1 MKQVR
6 IWSVKINDK
15 RGMSI
20 RHNLQDRLR
29 ETTHQLLNTPTKRY
43 VAGGTALAIAV
54 LAYTLLNQ
62 EPPHKPPVPLPIVQG
77 QQLRFPAGHPQL
89 ALLSTTEAKAAES
102 VTIELPARLVWNE
115 ERTQRIYPAFA
126 GRVLSLN
133 ADIGQSVNAGQMLAT
148 LASPEFGAAQADTAK
163 AMADA
168 QVAERALARHQTLFE
183 ADVISR
189 KELDNTEADAM
200 RAHAE
205 LARAQ
210 ARTRMYGSS
219 ANNVNQQLSLAA
231 TVKGVVVER
240 NLSAGQEVR
249 PDQGGPGNLA
259 LFVVSDP
266 SVLWVQIDARES
278 DTASLKPGTKVTL
291 TLPNFPGQK
300 FEAKISATGDFID
313 SNTRS
318 IKVRAVIDNTQR
330 LLKAEMLGT
339 ARIERK
345 LAAGVLVPASAVQ
358 LRGTEH
364 WAYVQTEPGV
374 FEPRRVKLGYEGLQE
389 VLIVDGVQAN
399 ELVVK
404 ENSLLLAREFR
415 NAQDE
420 AMQHT
425 PAPGSTSPASSTGQ
439 K

>member
-1 MKQVR
+1 
-6 IWSVKINDK
+6 
-15 RGMSI
+15 MSI
-20 RHNLQDRLR
+20 RQNLQDRLR
-29 ETTHQLLNTPTKRY
+29 ETTRTLLNTPTKRY
-43 VAGGTALAIAV
+43 SAGGVLVALVVASYA
-54 LAYTLLNQ
+54 LMNQ
-62 EPPHKPPVPLPIVQG
+62 EAPTKPPAPLPIVQG

-89 ALLSTTEAKAAES
+89 ALLSTVAAKAAES
-102 VTIELPARLVWNE
+102 VTMELPARLVWNE

-126 GRVLSLN
+126 GRVLTLN
-133 ADIGQSVNAGQMLAT
+133 ADIGQPVNAGQVLAT

-189 KELDNTEADAM
+189 KELDATEADAL
-200 RAHAE
+200 RAKAE

-219 ANNVNQQLSLAA
+219 ANAVNQQLGLAA
-231 TVKGVVVER
+231 TVRGVVVER

-249 PDQGGPGNLA
+249 PDQGGPGNQA

-278 DTASLKPGTKVTL
+278 DVASLKPGTRVSL
-291 TLPNFPGQK
+291 TLPNFPGQT
-300 FEAKISATGDFID
+300 FEAKITATGDFID
-313 SNTRS
+313 SNTRA
-318 IKVRAVIDNTQR
+318 IKVRAVIDNAQR
-330 LLKAEMLGT
+330 MLKAEMLGT

-358 LRGTEH
+358 LRGTEQ

-420 AMQHT
+420 ALQHT
-425 PAPGSTSPASSTGQ
+425 PAPGAAAPTNHAGQ

>member
-1 MKQVR
+1 MN
-6 IWSVKINDK
+6 INDK

-20 RHNLQDRLR
+20 RHNLPERLR
-29 ETTHQLLNTPTKRY
+29 ETTRTLLNTPTKRY
-43 VAGGTALAIAV
+43 VAAGSALAMAV
-54 LAYTLLNQ
+54 LVYAVMSQ
-62 EPPHKPPVPLPIVQG
+62 EAPIKPPAPQPIVQG

-89 ALLSTTEAKAAES
+89 ALLGTTEAKAAES
-102 VTIELPARLVWNE
+102 ITLELPARLVWNE

-126 GRVLSLN
+126 GRVLTLN
-133 ADIGQSVNAGQMLAT
+133 ADIGQSVNAGQVLAT

-168 QVAERALARHQTLFE
+168 QVADRALARHQTLFE

-189 KELDNTEADAM
+189 KELDLTEADAL
-200 RAHAE
+200 RARAE

-219 ANNVNQQLSLAA
+219 ANTVNQQLGLAA

-249 PDQGGPGNLA
+249 PDQGGPGNQA

-266 SVLWVQIDARES
+266 SVLWVQIDAREA
-278 DTASLKPGTKVTL
+278 DTASLKPGTKITL
-291 TLPNFPGQK
+291 TLPNFPGQT
-300 FEAKISATGDFID
+300 FDAKITATGDFID

-318 IKVRAVIDNTQR
+318 IKVRAVIDNAQR
-330 LLKAEMLGT
+330 MLKAEMLGT

-345 LAAGVLVPASAVQ
+345 LGAGVLVPASAVQ

-425 PAPGSTSPASSTGQ
+425 PAPGSAAPASSAGH

>member
-1 MKQVR
+1 
-6 IWSVKINDK
+6 
-15 RGMSI
+15 MSI
-20 RHNLQDRLR
+20 RQNLQAPLR
-29 ETTHQLLNTPTKRY
+29 QAAALFNTPTKRII
-43 VAGGTALAIAV
+43 AGGSALAIAV
-54 LAYTLLNQ
+54 LAYTLLNPN
-62 EPPHKPPVPLPIVQG
+62 PPAKPATPEPIVQG
-77 QQLRFPAGHPQL
+77 EQLRFPAGHPQI
-89 ALLSTTEAKAAES
+89 ALLGTVAAKAAES
-102 VTIELPARLVWNE
+102 ITIELPARLVWNE

-133 ADIGQSVNAGQMLAT
+133 ADIGQSVNAGQVLAT

-168 QVAERALARHQTLFE
+168 QVADRALARHQTLFE

-189 KELDNTEADAM
+189 KELDSTEAEAL
-200 RAHAE
+200 RARAE

-210 ARTRMYGSS
+210 ARTRMYGS
-219 ANNVNQQLSLAA
+219 AQNVNQQLGLAA
-231 TVKGVVVER
+231 TIKGVVVER

-249 PDQGGPGNLA
+249 PDQGGPGNQA

-278 DTASLKPGTKVTL
+278 DTASLKPGTKISL
-291 TLPNFPGQK
+291 TLPNFPGQT
-300 FEAKISATGDFID
+300 FEAKITATGDFID

-318 IKVRAVIDNTQR
+318 IKVRAVIDNAQR
-330 LLKAEMLGT
+330 VLKAEMLGT

-345 LAAGVLVPASAVQ
+345 LGAGVLVPASAVQ
-358 LRGTEH
+358 LRGIEH

-425 PAPGSTSPASSTGQ
+425 PAPGSAAPASSAGH

>member
-1 MKQVR
+1 
-6 IWSVKINDK
+6 
-15 RGMSI
+15 MSI
-20 RHNLQDRLR
+20 RQNLKASLR
-29 ETTHQLLNTPTKRY
+29 QAATLLNTPTKRLMAAG
-43 VAGGTALAIAV
+43 VAAAIAV
-54 LAYTLLNQ
+54 LAYALLN
-62 EPPHKPPVPLPIVQG
+62 PTPTAKPPVPEPIVQG
-77 QQLRFPAGHPQL
+77 KQLRFPAGHPQI
-89 ALLSTTEAKAAES
+89 ALLSTVAAKAAES
-102 VTIELPARLVWNE
+102 ITIELPARLVWNE

-126 GRVLSLN
+126 GRVLTLN
-133 ADIGQSVNAGQMLAT
+133 ADIGQSVTAGQVLAT

-163 AMADA
+163 ALADA

-189 KELDNTEADAM
+189 KELDATEADAL
-200 RAHAE
+200 RARAE

-210 ARTRMYGSS
+210 ARTRMYGS
-219 ANNVNQQLSLAA
+219 ANAVNQQLGLAA
-231 TVKGVVVER
+231 TVRGVVVER

-249 PDQGGPGNLA
+249 PDQGGPGNQA

-278 DTASLKPGTKVTL
+278 DVASLKPGTKVSL
-291 TLPNFPGQK
+291 TLPNFPSQT
-300 FEAKISATGDFID
+300 FEAKIAATGDFID
-313 SNTRS
+313 STTRS
-318 IKVRAVIDNTQR
+318 IKVRAVIDNAQR

-339 ARIERK
+339 ARIERQ

-364 WAYVQTEPGV
+364 WSYVQTEPGV

-399 ELVVK
+399 EMVVK

-425 PAPGSTSPASSTGQ
+425 PAPGAATPSSHTAGQ

>member
-1 MKQVR
+1 
-6 IWSVKINDK
+6 
-15 RGMSI
+15 MSI
-20 RHNLQDRLR
+20 RQNLQDRLR
-29 ETTHQLLNTPTKRY
+29 QTTRTLLDTPTKRY
-43 VAGGTALAIAV
+43 SVGGGLVALVVVIYALM
-54 LAYTLLNQ
+54 NQ
-62 EPPHKPPVPLPIVQG
+62 DAPTKQPAPQPIVQG

-89 ALLSTTEAKAAES
+89 ALLGTVEAKAAES
-102 VTIELPARLVWNE
+102 VTIALPARLVWNE

-126 GRVLSLN
+126 GRVLTLN
-133 ADIGQSVNAGQMLAT
+133 ADIGQSVNAGQVLAT

-163 AMADA
+163 ALADA

-189 KELDNTEADAM
+189 KELDLTEADAL
-200 RAHAE
+200 RARAE

-219 ANNVNQQLSLAA
+219 TNNVNQQLGLAA

-249 PDQGGPGNLA
+249 PDQGGPGNQA

-278 DTASLKPGTKVTL
+278 DTASLKPGTKISL
-291 TLPNFPGQK
+291 TLPNFPGQT
-300 FEAKISATGDFID
+300 FEAKITATGDFID

-318 IKVRAVIDNTQR
+318 IKVRAVIDNAQR
-330 LLKAEMLGT
+330 MLKAEMLGT

-345 LAAGVLVPASAVQ
+345 LGAGVLVPASAVQ

-425 PAPGSTSPASSTGQ
+425 PAPGSTAPSTATASSAGH

>member
-1 MKQVR
+1 
-6 IWSVKINDK
+6 
-15 RGMSI
+15 MSI
-20 RHNLQDRLR
+20 RQNLQDRLR
-29 ETTHQLLNTPTKRY
+29 QASRTLLDTPAKRY
-43 VAGGTALAIAV
+43 SAAGGVVALLV
-54 LAYTLLNQ
+54 LAYALLNQ
-62 EPPHKPPVPLPIVQG
+62 EAPTKPPAPQPIVQG

-89 ALLSTTEAKAAES
+89 ALLSTIEAKAAES

-126 GRVLSLN
+126 GRVLTLN
-133 ADIGQSVNAGQMLAT
+133 ADIGQTVNAGQVLAT

-168 QVAERALARHQTLFE
+168 QVADRALVRHQTLFE

-189 KELDNTEADAM
+189 KELDATEADAL
-200 RAHAE
+200 RAKAE

-210 ARTRMYGSS
+210 ARTRMYGST
-219 ANNVNQQLSLAA
+219 NGVNQQLGLAA
-231 TVKGVVVER
+231 TVRGVVVER

-249 PDQGGPGNLA
+249 PDQGGPGNQA

-266 SVLWVQIDARES
+266 GVLWVQIDARES
-278 DTASLKPGTKVTL
+278 DTASLKPGTKISL
-291 TLPNFPGQK
+291 TLPNFPGQT
-300 FEAKISATGDFID
+300 FEAKITAAGDFID

-318 IKVRAVIDNTQR
+318 IKVRAVIDNAQR

-358 LRGTEH
+358 LRGTEQ

-389 VLIVDGVQAN
+389 VLIVAGVQAN

-425 PAPGSTSPASSTGQ
+425 PAPGSAVPARGAGQ

>member
-1 MKQVR
+1 
-6 IWSVKINDK
+6 
-15 RGMSI
+15 MSI
-20 RHNLQDRLR
+20 RQNLQDRLR
-29 ETTHQLLNTPTKRY
+29 QTTRTLFDTPTKRY
-43 VAGGTALAIAV
+43 SAAGGVAAILVLSYAL
-54 LAYTLLNQ
+54 LSQDTPTR
-62 EPPHKPPVPLPIVQG
+62 PPAPLPIVQG

-89 ALLSTTEAKAAES
+89 ALLGTMEAKAAES
-102 VTIELPARLVWNE
+102 VTIELPAHLVWNE
-115 ERTQRIYPAFA
+115 ERTQRIYPAFP
-126 GRVLSLN
+126 GRVLAIN
-133 ADIGQSVNAGQMLAT
+133 ADIGQTVHAGQVLAT

-163 AMADA
+163 ALADA
-168 QVAERALARHQTLFE
+168 QVAERALARHQKLFE

-189 KELDNTEADAM
+189 KELDATEADAL
-200 RAHAE
+200 RAKAE

-210 ARTRMYGSS
+210 ARTRMYGS
-219 ANNVNQQLSLAA
+219 ANGVNQQLGLAA
-231 TVKGVVVER
+231 TVSGVVVER

-249 PDQGGPGNLA
+249 PDQGGPGNQA

-278 DTASLKPGTKVTL
+278 DAASLKPGTKISL
-291 TLPNFPGQK
+291 TLPNFPGQT
-300 FEAKISATGDFID
+300 FEAKITATGDFID

-318 IKVRAVIDNTQR
+318 IKVRAVINNAQR

-345 LAAGVLVPASAVQ
+345 LAAGVLVPAEAVQ

-374 FEPRRVKLGYEGLQE
+374 FEPRHVKLGYEGLQE
-389 VLIVDGVQAN
+389 VLIVDGVQAG
-399 ELVVK
+399 EHVVK

-420 AMQHT
+420 ALQHT
-425 PAPGSTSPASSTGQ
+425 PAPGSATPAIGAGS

>member
-1 MKQVR
+1 
-6 IWSVKINDK
+6 
-15 RGMSI
+15 MSI
-20 RHNLQDRLR
+20 RQNLQDRLR
-29 ETTHQLLNTPTKRY
+29 HTTRTLLDTPTKRY
-43 VAGGTALAIAV
+43 GVGGGLVALVVVIYA
-54 LAYTLLNQ
+54 LLNQ
-62 EPPHKPPVPLPIVQG
+62 DAPTKPPAPQPIVQG

-89 ALLSTTEAKAAES
+89 ALLGTMEAKAAES

-126 GRVLSLN
+126 GRVLTLN
-133 ADIGQSVNAGQMLAT
+133 ADIGQSVNAGQVLAT

-163 AMADA
+163 ALADA

-189 KELDNTEADAM
+189 KELDLTEADAM
-200 RAHAE
+200 RARAE

-219 ANNVNQQLSLAA
+219 ANNVNQQLGLAA

-249 PDQGGPGNLA
+249 PDQGGPGNQA

-266 SVLWVQIDARES
+266 SMLWVQIDARES
-278 DTASLKPGTKVTL
+278 DTASLKPGTKISL
-291 TLPNFPGQK
+291 TLPNFPGQN
-300 FEAKISATGDFID
+300 FEAKITATGDFID

-318 IKVRAVIDNTQR
+318 IKVRAVIDNAQR
-330 LLKAEMLGT
+330 MLKAEMLGT

-345 LAAGVLVPASAVQ
+345 LGAGVLVPASAVQ

-399 ELVVK
+399 EWVVK

-425 PAPGSTSPASSTGQ
+425 PTPGSAAPASSAGH

>member
-1 MKQVR
+1 
-6 IWSVKINDK
+6 
-15 RGMSI
+15 MSI
-20 RHNLQDRLR
+20 RHNLQDRLHN
-29 ETTHQLLNTPTKRY
+29 TTRQLLNTPTKRY
-43 VAGGTALAIAV
+43 VAGGTVLAIAV
-54 LAYTLLNQ
+54 LVYTLLNQ
-62 EPPHKPPVPLPIVQG
+62 EAPHKPPAPLPIVQG
-77 QQLRFPAGHPQL
+77 QQLRFAAGHPQL
-89 ALLSTTEAKAAES
+89 ALLGTTEAKAAQS
-102 VTIELPARLVWNE
+102 IILELPARLVWNE

-126 GRVLSLN
+126 GRVLTLN
-133 ADIGQSVNAGQMLAT
+133 ADIGQSVSAGQVLAT

-163 AMADA
+163 ALADA

-189 KELDNTEADAM
+189 KELDATEADAM
-200 RAHAE
+200 RARAE

-210 ARTRMYGSS
+210 ARTRMYGSV
-219 ANNVNQQLSLAA
+219 NGVNQQLGLAA

-249 PDQGGPGNLA
+249 PDQGGPGNQA

-266 SVLWVQIDARES
+266 SVLWVQIDAREA
-278 DTASLKPGTKVTL
+278 DTASLKPGTQVSL
-291 TLPNFPGQK
+291 TLPNFPGQT
-300 FEAKISATGDFID
+300 FEAKITATGDFID
-313 SNTRS
+313 SNTRA
-318 IKVRAVIDNTQR
+318 IKVRATINNPQR
-330 LLKAEMLGT
+330 MLKAEMLGT

-345 LAAGVLVPASAVQ
+345 LSAGVLVPASAVQ

-389 VLIVDGVQAN
+389 VLIVEGVQAN

-425 PAPGSTSPASSTGQ
+425 PAPVASSAG
-439 K
+439 KK

>member
-1 MKQVR
+1 
-6 IWSVKINDK
+6 
-15 RGMSI
+15 MSI
-20 RHNLQDRLR
+20 RQNLQDRLR
-29 ETTHQLLNTPTKRY
+29 QTTLTLLDTPTKRY
-43 VAGGTALAIAV
+43 SVGGGLVALVVVIYALM
-54 LAYTLLNQ
+54 NQ
-62 EPPHKPPVPLPIVQG
+62 DVPTKPPAPQPIVQG

-89 ALLSTTEAKAAES
+89 ALLGTVEAKAAES

-126 GRVLSLN
+126 GRVLTLN
-133 ADIGQSVNAGQMLAT
+133 ADIGQSVNAGQVLAT

-168 QVAERALARHQTLFE
+168 QVAERALARHQALFD

-189 KELDNTEADAM
+189 KELDLTEADAM
-200 RAHAE
+200 RARAE

-219 ANNVNQQLSLAA
+219 TNNVNQQLGLAA

-249 PDQGGPGNLA
+249 PDQGGPGNQA

-278 DTASLKPGTKVTL
+278 DTASLKPGTKISL
-291 TLPNFPGQK
+291 TLPNFPGQT
-300 FEAKISATGDFID
+300 FEAKITATGDFID

-318 IKVRAVIDNTQR
+318 IKVRAVIDNAQR
-330 LLKAEMLGT
+330 VLKAEMLGT

-345 LAAGVLVPASAVQ
+345 LGAGVLVPASAVQ
-358 LRGTEH
+358 LRGIEH

-425 PAPGSTSPASSTGQ
+425 PAPGSAAPASSAGH

>member
-1 MKQVR
+1 MM
-6 IWSVKINDK
+6 NDK

-20 RHNLQDRLR
+20 RHNLQARLR
-29 ETTHQLLNTPTKRY
+29 ETTQQLLNTPTKRY
-43 VAGGTALAIAV
+43 VAGGTVLAIAV
-54 LAYTLLNQ
+54 LVYTLLNQ
-62 EPPHKPPVPLPIVQG
+62 EAPHKPPVPLPIVQG
-77 QQLRFPAGHPQL
+77 QQLRFPADHPQL
-89 ALLSTTEAKAAES
+89 ALLGTTEAKAAES

-133 ADIGQSVNAGQMLAT
+133 ADIGQSVNAGQVLAT

-189 KELDNTEADAM
+189 KELDLTEADAM
-200 RAHAE
+200 RARAE
-205 LARAQ
+205 LSRAQ

-219 ANNVNQQLSLAA
+219 ANNVNQQLGLAA

-249 PDQGGPGNLA
+249 PDQGGPGNQA

-278 DTASLKPGTKVTL
+278 DTASLKPGTQVSL
-291 TLPNFPGQK
+291 TLPNFPGQTFK
-300 FEAKISATGDFID
+300 AKITAAGDFID
-313 SNTRS
+313 STTRS
-318 IKVRAVIDNTQR
+318 IKVRAVIDNAQR
-330 LLKAEMLGT
+330 VLKAEMLGT

-345 LAAGVLVPASAVQ
+345 LGAGVLVPASAVQ

-389 VLIVDGVQAN
+389 VLIVEGVQAN

-425 PAPGSTSPASSTGQ
+425 PAPGSASPASGAGS

>member
-1 MKQVR
+1 
-6 IWSVKINDK
+6 
-15 RGMSI
+15 MSI
-20 RHNLQDRLR
+20 RQNLQDRLR
-29 ETTHQLLNTPTKRY
+29 ETTRTLLDTPTKRY
-43 VAGGTALAIAV
+43 SAGGGVVAAAIVIYA
-54 LAYTLLNQ
+54 LLNQ
-62 EPPHKPPVPLPIVQG
+62 DVAVKPPAPQPIVQG

-89 ALLSTTEAKAAES
+89 ALLSTVEAKAANS

-126 GRVLSLN
+126 GRVLTLN
-133 ADIGQSVNAGQMLAT
+133 ADIGQSVTAGQVLAT

-163 AMADA
+163 ALADA

-189 KELDNTEADAM
+189 KELDATEADAL
-200 RAHAE
+200 RARAE

-210 ARTRMYGSS
+210 ARTRMYGS
-219 ANNVNQQLSLAA
+219 ANAVNQQLGLAA
-231 TVKGVVVER
+231 TVRGVVVER

-249 PDQGGPGNLA
+249 PDQGGPGNQA

-278 DTASLKPGTKVTL
+278 DVASLKPGTKVSL
-291 TLPNFPGQK
+291 TLPNFPSQT
-300 FEAKISATGDFID
+300 FEAKIAATGDFID
-313 SNTRS
+313 STTRS
-318 IKVRAVIDNTQR
+318 IKVRAVIDNAQR

-339 ARIERK
+339 ARIERQ

-364 WAYVQTEPGV
+364 WSYVQTEPGV

-420 AMQHT
+420 ALQHT
-425 PAPGSTSPASSTGQ
+425 PAPGADAPTNHAGQ

>member
-1 MKQVR
+1 
-6 IWSVKINDK
+6 
-15 RGMSI
+15 MSI
-20 RHNLQDRLR
+20 RQNLQDRLR
-29 ETTHQLLNTPTKRY
+29 QASRTLLDTPAKRY
-43 VAGGTALAIAV
+43 SAAGGVVALLV
-54 LAYTLLNQ
+54 LAYALLNQ
-62 EPPHKPPVPLPIVQG
+62 EAPTKPPAPQPIVQG

-89 ALLSTTEAKAAES
+89 ALLSTIEAKAAES

-126 GRVLSLN
+126 GRVLTLN
-133 ADIGQSVNAGQMLAT
+133 ADIGQTVNAGQVLAT

-168 QVAERALARHQTLFE
+168 QVADRALVRHQTLFE

-189 KELDNTEADAM
+189 KELDATEADAL
-200 RAHAE
+200 RAKAE

-210 ARTRMYGSS
+210 ARTRMYGST
-219 ANNVNQQLSLAA
+219 NGVNQQLGLAA
-231 TVKGVVVER
+231 TVRGVVVER

-249 PDQGGPGNLA
+249 PDQGGPGNQA

-266 SVLWVQIDARES
+266 GVLWVQIDARES
-278 DTASLKPGTKVTL
+278 DTASLKPGTKISL
-291 TLPNFPGQK
+291 TLPNFPGQT
-300 FEAKISATGDFID
+300 FEAKITAAGDFID

-318 IKVRAVIDNTQR
+318 IKVRAVIDNAQR

-358 LRGTEH
+358 LRGTEQ

-425 PAPGSTSPASSTGQ
+425 LAPGSAVPARGAGQ

>member
-1 MKQVR
+1 
-6 IWSVKINDK
+6 
-15 RGMSI
+15 MSI
-20 RHNLQDRLR
+20 RQNLQDRLR
-29 ETTHQLLNTPTKRY
+29 ETTRTLLDTPTKRY
-43 VAGGTALAIAV
+43 SAGGGVVAAAIVIYA
-54 LAYTLLNQ
+54 LLNQ
-62 EPPHKPPVPLPIVQG
+62 DVAVKPPAPQPIVQG

-89 ALLSTTEAKAAES
+89 ALLSTVEAKAANS

-126 GRVLSLN
+126 GRVLTLN
-133 ADIGQSVNAGQMLAT
+133 ADIGQSVTAGQVLAT

-163 AMADA
+163 ALADA

-189 KELDNTEADAM
+189 KELDATEADAL
-200 RAHAE
+200 RARAE

-210 ARTRMYGSS
+210 ARTRMYGS
-219 ANNVNQQLSLAA
+219 ANAVNQQLGLAA
-231 TVKGVVVER
+231 TVRGVVVER

-249 PDQGGPGNLA
+249 PDQGGPGNQA

-278 DTASLKPGTKVTL
+278 DVASLKPGTKVSL
-291 TLPNFPGQK
+291 TLPNFPSQT
-300 FEAKISATGDFID
+300 FEAKIAATGDFID
-313 SNTRS
+313 STTRS
-318 IKVRAVIDNTQR
+318 IKVRAVIDNAQR

-339 ARIERK
+339 ARIERQ

-364 WAYVQTEPGV
+364 WSYVQTEPGV

-399 ELVVK
+399 EMVVK

-425 PAPGSTSPASSTGQ
+425 PAPGAATPSSHAAGQ

>member
-1 MKQVR
+1 MEVR
-6 IWSVKINDK
+6 GWSAKMNDK
-15 RGMSI
+15 GRMSI
-20 RHNLQDRLR
+20 RQNLQ
-29 ETTHQLLNTPTKRY
+29 TLLNTPSKRFG
-43 VAGGTALAIAV
+43 AGASLAL
-54 LAYTLLNQ
+54 LALLFYTITNP
-62 EPPHKPPVPLPIVQG
+62 EAPAKPPAPQPIVQG

-89 ALLSTTEAKAAES
+89 ALLGCIEAKSANN

-126 GRVLSLN
+126 GRVLSLH
-133 ADIGQSVNAGQMLAT
+133 ADIGQSVQAGQVLAT

-168 QVAERALARHQTLFE
+168 QVAERALARHRTLFN

-189 KELDNTEADAM
+189 KELDITEADAL
-200 RAHAE
+200 RAKAE

-210 ARTRMYGSS
+210 ARTNMYGSTQG
-219 ANNVNQQLSLAA
+219 VNQQLGLAS
-231 TVKGVVVER
+231 TLRGVVVER

-249 PDQGGPGNLA
+249 PDQGGPGNQA

-266 SVLWVQIDARES
+266 NVLWVQIDAREA
-278 DTASLKPGTKVTL
+278 DTESLQPGTKISL
-291 TLPNFPGQK
+291 TLPNFPGQT
-300 FEAKISATGDFID
+300 FDARVSATGDFID

-318 IKVRAVIDNTQR
+318 IKVRAVIDNNKRQ
-330 LLKAEMLGT
+330 LKAEMLGT
-339 ARIERK
+339 ARVERK

-374 FEPRRVKLGYEGLQE
+374 FEPRLVKLGYEGLQE
-389 VLIVDGVQAN
+389 VLITDGVKAG
-399 ELVVK
+399 EWVVK
-404 ENSLLLAREFR
+404 DNSLLLAREFR
-415 NAQDE
+415 IAQEE
-420 AMQHT
+420 AQK
-425 PAPGSTSPASSTGQ
+425 PVAP

>member
-1 MKQVR
+1 
-6 IWSVKINDK
+6 
-15 RGMSI
+15 MSI
-20 RHNLQDRLR
+20 RQNLHDRLR
-29 ETTHQLLNTPTKRY
+29 ETASTLLDTPVKRY
-43 VAGGTALAIAV
+43 SAGGSLVAILVLSYAL
-54 LAYTLLNQ
+54 LHQ
-62 EPPHKPPVPLPIVQG
+62 ETHTHPPAPQPIVQG

-89 ALLSTTEAKAAES
+89 ALLGAIEAKAAQS
-102 VTIELPARLVWNE
+102 VTIELPARLAWNE

-126 GRVLSLN
+126 GRVLTLN
-133 ADIGQSVNAGQMLAT
+133 ADIGQSVQAGQVLAT

-183 ADVISR
+183 GDVISR
-189 KELDNTEADAM
+189 KELDMTEADAL
-200 RAHAE
+200 RAKAE

-210 ARTRMYGSS
+210 ARTRMYGS
-219 ANNVNQQLSLAA
+219 ANTVNQQLGLAA
-231 TVKGVVVER
+231 TIRGVVVER

-249 PDQGGPGNLA
+249 PDQGGPGNQA

-266 SVLWVQIDARES
+266 TLLWVQIDARES
-278 DTASLKPGTKVTL
+278 DTASLKPGTKITL
-291 TLPNFPGQK
+291 TLPNFPGQT
-300 FEAKISATGDFID
+300 FEAKITATGDFID

-339 ARIERK
+339 ARIDRK
-345 LAAGVLVPASAVQ
+345 LASGVLVPASAVQ
-358 LRGTEH
+358 LRGIEH
-364 WAYVQTEPGV
+364 WTYIQTEPGV
-374 FEPRRVKLGYEGLQE
+374 FEPRRVKLGYEGPQE
-389 VLIVDGVQAN
+389 VLIIEGVQAG
-399 ELVVK
+399 EWVVK

-425 PAPGSTSPASSTGQ
+425 PAPGSAAPTSGAAP